1 MFDYRNIKK
10 KSKTVPVK
18 FKQGRRHCIITAAA
32 QEKDILDMPR
42 HDDTGQDAAFDTGL
56 TALLTDSQFIQC
68 PFNTRDKI
76 KKTNTADNPPNKS
89 NGRMSEDVN
98 PICEGSFKS
107 TACTMCA

>member
-1 MFDYRNIKK
+1 MFDYRNIRR

-18 FKQGRRHCIITAAA
+18 FKQGRWHCIITTEA
-32 QEKDILDMPR
+32 QEKDILDMLSPNGTR
-42 HDDTGQDAAFDTGL
+42 QDAAIDTGM

-107 TACTMCA
+107 TACAMCA